1 MFQRVLNYIAGVDR
15 ETLATCPPT
24 DRIWAA
30 HLGVSLCL
38 SFVVVFGI
46 SFHATGYMISD
57 VRLQAATSF
66 VIATVVFMF
75 DRALYQSDW
84 FYQGLLRRNE
94 DGTESDLSWK
104 QTAWRLLRVT
114 VRLSISF
121 GLAWVIATF
130 LELAIFSDSIS
141 ERIEQN
147 RAAANAPVVQK
158 VEQFQAQLDAESER
172 RRANL
177 ETLETA
183 LRNAPS
189 AIPSADPAAN
199 ARFDEIEQRIKAL
212 DTEEQG
218 LRAELREIDK
228 NILKYAAEENAEETG
243 QKLSDAN
250 SGKSGIGPRYQ
261 FAKRQRESLEQ
272 QRDAR
277 QAEITQLRTKRD
289 ELRAVQNKLMM
300 DALALREQEIA
311 GIKSKRESLQAQVDE
326 ARASLKQFET
336 RKDERIEAY
345 RREVMS
351 AAHFQAKAKN
361 DPLSRMTAYQ
371 ELKKDAKDGATIV
384 LFSWM
389 TKLFVIFLEV
399 VPVLAK
405 MFFAPPSV
413 YAARI
418 QARVS
423 GDRLTSQLPKGAIV
437 AQPMQVRTIPAAKPA
452 VTVNPAANPGANAA
466 AKTPQVVTPAAPQ
479 VRRSVLQPV
488 VQVPRPAQPAP
499 QAAAQPQANGPAPSV
514 QSAQLKNADSPTIV
528 PPAKPVNGTVVG
540 NGAVPVQQV
549 AAQEVAL
556 GADMERLI
564 REARDR
570 TVAGKS

>member
-183 LRNAPS
+183 LRNAPT

-437 AQPMQVRTIPAAKPA
+437 AQPMQVKTIPVTAKPA
-452 VTVNPAANPGANAA
+452 APANGATNPAAATTPP
-466 AKTPQVVTPAAPQ
+466 AKVAPLQQ

-488 VQVPRPAQPAP
+488 VQVPRPVQPAP
-499 QAAAQPQANGPAPSV
+499 QAAAQPQANGPAPS
-514 QSAQLKNADSPTIV
+514 AQLKKADSPTIV
-528 PPAKPVNGTVVG
+528 PTAKPVNGAVVG
-540 NGAVPVQQV
+540 NGTVPVQQI
-549 AAQEVAL
+549 AAQEAAL
-556 GADMERLI
+556 GADMDRLI

-570 TVAGKS
+570 NVAGK

>member
-84 FYQGLLRRNE
+84 FYQGLLQRNE
-94 DGTESDLSWK
+94 DGSESDLNWK
-104 QTAWRLLRVT
+104 HTAWRLLRVT

-158 VEQFQAQLDAESER
+158 VEQFQSQLDAESER

-177 ETLETA
+177 EALETA
-183 LRNAPS
+183 LRNAPT
-189 AIPSADPAAN
+189 AVPSADPSAN

-212 DTEEQG
+212 DAEEQG
-218 LRAELREIDK
+218 LRAELRELDK

-243 QKLSDAN
+243 QKLSDTN

-272 QRDAR
+272 QRETR

-300 DALALREQEIA
+300 ETLALREQEIA
-311 GIKSKRESLQAQVDE
+311 GIKAKRESLQGQIDE
-326 ARASLKQFET
+326 ARASLKQFDI
-336 RKDERIEAY
+336 RKEERIEAY
-345 RREVMS
+345 RREVMG

-371 ELKKDAKDGATIV
+371 ELKKDSKDGATIV

-423 GDRLTSQLPKGAIV
+423 GDRLSSQLPKSFV
-437 AQPMQVRTIPAAKPA
+437 PAQVQ
-452 VTVNPAANPGANAA
+452 
-466 AKTPQVVTPAAPQ
+466 VTPA
-479 VRRSVLQPV
+479 RQPV
-488 VQVPRPAQPAP
+488 VIASKGPPGQMPRTIVRPVQVQQPVQVPR
-499 QAAAQPQANGPAPSV
+499 AAQPQPQPVPQAGRPAAPP
-514 QSAQLKNADSPTIV
+514 AQPVPLKNASSPPIV
-528 PPAKPVNGTVVG
+528 PPVKQAVNGAAVG
-540 NGAVPVQQV
+540 RGGVPVQQV
-549 AAQEVAL
+549 AAQDVAL
-556 GADMERLI
+556 GADMDRLI

-570 TVAGKS
+570 SVAGN

>member
-183 LRNAPS
+183 LRNAPT

-437 AQPMQVRTIPAAKPA
+437 AQPMQVKTIPVTAKPA
-452 VTVNPAANPGANAA
+452 APANGATNPAAATTPP
-466 AKTPQVVTPAAPQ
+466 AKVAPLQQ

-488 VQVPRPAQPAP
+488 VQVPRPVQPAP
-499 QAAAQPQANGPAPSV
+499 QAAAQPQANGPAPSAP
-514 QSAQLKNADSPTIV
+514 SAQLKKADSPTIV
-528 PPAKPVNGTVVG
+528 PTAKPVNGAVVG
-540 NGAVPVQQV
+540 NGTVPVQQI
-549 AAQEVAL
+549 AAQEAAL
-556 GADMERLI
+556 GADMDRLI

-570 TVAGKS
+570 NVAGK

>member
-24 DRIWAA
+24 DRIWAT

-158 VEQFQAQLDAESER
+158 VEQFQSQLDAESDR

-177 ETLETA
+177 EALETA
-183 LRNAPS
+183 LRNAPT
-189 AIPSADPAAN
+189 AIPSADPSAN

-212 DTEEQG
+212 DAEEQG
-218 LRAELREIDK
+218 LRSELRELDK

-243 QKLSDAN
+243 QKFSDAN

-261 FAKRQRESLEQ
+261 FAKRQRENLEQ

-277 QAEITQLRTKRD
+277 QGEIAQLRTKRD

-300 DALALREQEIA
+300 DMLAMREQEVA
-311 GIKSKRESLQAQVDE
+311 GIKAKRESLQGQVDE
-326 ARASLKQFET
+326 ARASLKQFEA
-336 RKDERIEAY
+336 RKEERIDAY

-351 AAHFQAKAKN
+351 VAHFQAKAKN

-371 ELKKDAKDGATIV
+371 ELKKDSKDGATIV

-437 AQPMQVRTIPAAKPA
+437 PVRPQVQVTPAQAAKPGVNVAAKAPVAQSPQVRTMVRPVQVPQAVPQPQGYRPA
-452 VTVNPAANPGANAA
+452 
-466 AKTPQVVTPAAPQ
+466 
-479 VRRSVLQPV
+479 QPV
-488 VQVPRPAQPAP
+488 VQPVALK
-499 QAAAQPQANGPAPSV
+499 AAA
-514 QSAQLKNADSPTIV
+514 SPPIV
-528 PPAKPVNGTVVG
+528 PPAKQPVNGAAVNKST
-540 NGAVPVQQV
+540 VPVQQI
-549 AAQEVAL
+549 AAQEDAL
-556 GADMERLI
+556 GADMDRLI

-570 TVAGKS
+570 SVAGK